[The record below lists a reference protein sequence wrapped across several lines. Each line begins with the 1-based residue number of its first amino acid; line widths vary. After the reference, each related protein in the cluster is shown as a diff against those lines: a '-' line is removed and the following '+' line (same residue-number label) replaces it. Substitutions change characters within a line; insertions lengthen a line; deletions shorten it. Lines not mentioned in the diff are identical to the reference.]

1 MEIKIN
7 VDDTLEDITVVIS
20 GHDIEK
26 MSAIAKQLQN
36 KKKEATKI
44 VIKAADNIHF
54 VKQSDILVVES
65 FGNNLVFTLKN
76 DQQLTTR
83 KTLKQF
89 LQDDHNNLFVQ
100 ISKSMALNINALSKM
115 EAAFSGNYYAFLVN
129 DARVTVSRRYIKSIL
144 NLLEGGLE
152 NEFN

>member
-44 VIKAADNIHF
+44 VIKTADNIHF

-129 DARVTVSRRYIKSIL
+129 GARVTVSRRYIKSIL

-152 NEFN
+152 NEIN